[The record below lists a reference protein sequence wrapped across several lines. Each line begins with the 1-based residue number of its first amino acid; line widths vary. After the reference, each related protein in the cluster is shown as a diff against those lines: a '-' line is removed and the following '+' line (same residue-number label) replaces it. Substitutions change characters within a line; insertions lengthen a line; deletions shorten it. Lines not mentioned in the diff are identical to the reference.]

1 MKRENPVTGDRSNH
15 LVWTRER
22 DEQGKHETNTLECN
36 VFPALMHLK
45 IVTLC
50 LAPREGYSFLMITEE
65 NQKGTS

>member
-15 LVWTRER
+15 LAWTRER

-50 LAPREGYSFLMITEE
+50 LAPREGQSFLMITEG